1 MHILALET
9 TAVTGS
15 VAASDGTNLLLEL
28 DLAPQQRSAQSL
40 APAILQLLC
49 RVAWK
54 PLDVELVAVT
64 IGPGSF
70 TGLRVG
76 VTTAK
81 TFAYAV
87 GAAILGID
95 TLETIA
101 AGMPANSPLPDHCV
115 VPGEGLGEGGSR
127 KGEKRASRFE
137 RAGPS
142 SAPMAE
148 GAFSS
153 LHVAMDAQRGD
164 LITQTFLLAP
174 DGWFHPEGDQKL
186 LPADQWFKEL
196 APGGMIAGPVLGKL
210 QTLIPPYLTVLP
222 EPLWHP
228 RARHVARL
236 AARDYAA
243 GRRDD
248 LWRLVPR
255 YSRRSAAEEKRET
268 AQSQPSQT

>member
-9 TAVTGS
+9 TAVSGS
-15 VAASDGTNLLLEL
+15 VAAADGGGLLREL
-28 DLAPQQRSAQSL
+28 DLPPQQRSAQSL
-40 APAILQLLC
+40 APTIVQLLDH
-49 RVAWK
+49 VAWK
-54 PLDVELVAVT
+54 PQDVELVAVT

-101 AGMPANSPLPDHCV
+101 AGI
-115 VPGEGLGEGGSR
+115 GEEGLESGE
-127 KGEKRASRFE
+127 E

-142 SAPMAE
+142 PAPAAPVLASPSAK
-148 GAFSS
+148 
-153 LHVAMDAQRGD
+153 LHIALDAQRSD
-164 LITQTFLLAP
+164 LITQTFSHAP
-174 DGWFHPEGDQKL
+174 DGWFRPEGPEKL
-186 LPADQWFKEL
+186 LPADQWLKGL
-196 APGGMIAGPVLGKL
+196 APGDMIAGPVLGKL

-222 EPLWHP
+222 EALWHP
-228 RARHVARL
+228 RAMHVARL
-236 AARDYAA
+236 AARDAAA

-255 YSRRSAAEEKRET
+255 YSRRSAAEEKRDART
-268 AQSQPSQT
+268 